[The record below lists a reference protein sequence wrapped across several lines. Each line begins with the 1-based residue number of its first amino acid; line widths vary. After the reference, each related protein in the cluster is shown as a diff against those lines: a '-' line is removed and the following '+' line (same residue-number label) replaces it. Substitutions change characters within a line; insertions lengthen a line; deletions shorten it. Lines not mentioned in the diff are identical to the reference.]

1 MHENNTAIDAIIRN
15 TTKPRCICVAFCL
28 FLLIVAAEVRFLFA
42 FCCRSLSIKACS
54 FACCF
59 SLRLSF
65 CCLCCSIFC
74 CFFSFLYTMFF
85 YLEINAFSR
94 RCVPFWLSHFASA
107 VIFIFISIFTY
118 IWIGDSALRFYMS
131 YRISICII
139 FALLSSCSC
148 RYLTPS
154 FACFFSGH
162 GYSYCYSVSTN
173 ISYRQYAEIF
183 YFCAFFTKKK
193 EAKFFR
199 FFLIYF

>member
-74 CFFSFLYTMFF
+74 CFFLSSIRCFSIWKSMRFLADVFLSGCRISLLLL
-85 YLEINAFSR
+85 YLSLFLSLLYMDWRLCFEVLHVLPYFHLYNIRASELLLL
-94 RCVPFWLSHFASA
+94 PLSHALFCLLLLWSWL
-107 VIFIFISIFTY
+107 FLLL
-118 IWIGDSALRFYMS
+118 LRFYK
-131 YRISICII
+131 YFIQTICRN
-139 FALLSSCSC
+139 FLFL
-148 RYLTPS
+148 
-154 FACFFSGH
+154 CFF
-162 GYSYCYSVSTN
+162 Y
-173 ISYRQYAEIF
+173 E
-183 YFCAFFTKKK
+183 KK